1 MLRRASGGRPSFRK
15 AAPCR
20 RVMRPA
26 IHSGIDVLTVL
37 TIDMAKG
44 LPAVD
49 SDAVVGGGETVY
61 ASKQALFVGLQKW
74 SDELSEDGGPL
85 PRDHTQLHK
94 FDASEAGATS
104 YRASGR
110 VAGHLLNQF
119 SMSEQAG
126 VLRVATTRFGGSGP
140 GDESE
145 SSVITLAERD
155 GALIELGRVD
165 GLGRGEQI
173 RGVRFLDDVG
183 YVVTFRQTDP
193 LYTIDLARPASPRVA
208 GELKIRG
215 YSAYLHPLG
224 DELLLGVGQDA
235 TAEGRQLGTQVSL
248 FDVSSLAK
256 PARLHQ
262 RTLADGGSSEAEW
275 DHHAF
280 LWWAPTKLAVLPLE
294 DWAAGPGGFAG
305 AIGLSVERAAGIG
318 VAGRASHGDGDWKP
332 PVRRSLVVGGRL
344 VTISDIGIEQNG
356 LSDLAEED
364 WLAFP
369 VPKTGG

>member
-1 MLRRASGGRPSFRK
+1 
-15 AAPCR
+15 
-20 RVMRPA
+20 
-26 IHSGIDVLTVL
+26 
-37 TIDMAKG
+37 MAKG

-49 SDAVVGGGETVY
+49 SDAVYGGGETVY
-61 ASKQALFVGLQKW
+61 ASKRALYVGLQNW
-74 SDELSEDGGPL
+74 SDEASTDGGPL
-85 PRDHTQLHK
+85 PGEHTQLHR
-94 FDASEAGATS
+94 FDTSDEGATS

-119 SMSEQAG
+119 SMSEEAG

-145 SSVITLAERD
+145 SSVITLVERD

-165 GLGRGEQI
+165 GLGKGEQI
-173 RGVRFLDDVG
+173 RGVRFLGDVG

-193 LYTIDLARPASPRVA
+193 LYTVDLARPAAPKVV

-224 DELLLGVGQDA
+224 DDLLLGVGQDA
-235 TAEGRQLGTQVSL
+235 TDQGRQLGTQVSL
-248 FDVSSLAK
+248 FDVSNLAK
-256 PARLHQ
+256 PTRLHQ
-262 RTLADGGSSEAEW
+262 RTLGEGGSSEAEW

-280 LWWAPTKLAVLPLE
+280 LWWAPAKLAVLPLE
-294 DWAAGPGGFAG
+294 DWAAGPDGFAG
-305 AIGLSVERAAGIG
+305 AIGLTVERAGIAE
-318 VAGRASHGDGDWKP
+318 AGRATHGDEDWKP

-356 LSDLAEED
+356 LADLAEQD

-369 VPKTGG
+369 VVQTGR